1 MKKYFSK
8 VKKFLFLGR
17 SKKTSRA
24 VSRAMQPSNY
34 QRNPIEWMQ
43 VGKFTWVQLPSKDIY
58 FRLKGNPLMMNPSQ
72 TSSNSYSNSSLSNLK
87 WKHRTPY
94 VGNTPRHQSLVR
106 LCIIAKLRE
115 ERGSLSIFT
124 TSLMGLLLVTS
135 FLVINSASAFMA
147 QRELIQIGETALSR
161 AASHLDMNVYY
172 SYGLQ
177 SEVPIDCV
185 QAYDSLQ
192 SDIQGAQLRGK
203 KISISRWDCGGT
215 RVAAEIETS
224 AKHLISAPVLGM
236 PQDFSVR
243 VLIATHSKVRMS

>member
-1 MKKYFSK
+1 MIGLYC
-8 VKKFLFLGR
+8 R
-17 SKKTSRA
+17 SRKS
-24 VSRAMQPSNY
+24 
-34 QRNPIEWMQ
+34 
-43 VGKFTWVQLPSKDIY
+43 
-58 FRLKGNPLMMNPSQ
+58 
-72 TSSNSYSNSSLSNLK
+72 
-87 WKHRTPY
+87 
-94 VGNTPRHQSLVR
+94 
-106 LCIIAKLRE
+106 
-115 ERGSLSIFT
+115 
-124 TSLMGLLLVTS
+124 
-135 FLVINSASAFMA
+135 
-147 QRELIQIGETALSR
+147 ELIKVQIPINNIGFQIGETALSR

>member
-17 SKKTSRA
+17 SKKKSRA
-24 VSRAMQPSNY
+24 VSRAMHPSNY

>member
-1 MKKYFSK
+1 MKYYFLK
-8 VKKFLFLGR
+8 FKKFLLLGR
-17 SKKTSRA
+17 SKKKSRT
-24 VSRAMQPSNY
+24 VSRAMHPSNY

-43 VGKFTWVQLPSKDIY
+43 VGIFTWVQLPSKDIY
-58 FRLKGNPLMMNPSQ
+58 FRLKGNPLMMNPSH
-72 TSSNSYSNSSLSNLK
+72 SPSNSSSNTSFTNLK
-87 WKHRTPY
+87 WIHRTPY
-94 VGNTPRHQSLVR
+94 VGNTSRHQSLVR
-106 LCIIAKLRE
+106 LRIIAKLRE
-115 ERGSLSIFT
+115 ERGSLSIFSA
-124 TSLMGLLLVTS
+124 SLMGLLLVAS
-135 FLVINSASAFMA
+135 FLIINSASAFMA

-185 QAYDSLQ
+185 QAYDSLR
-192 SDIQGAQLRGK
+192 SDIQDAQLRGR

>member
-1 MKKYFSK
+1 MEKFMKYFFLK
-8 VKKFLFLGR
+8 FKKFLLLGR
-17 SKKTSRA
+17 SKKKSRA
-24 VSRAMQPSNY
+24 VSRAMHPSNY

-58 FRLKGNPLMMNPSQ
+58 FRLKGNPLMMNPSHS
-72 TSSNSYSNSSLSNLK
+72 SSNTSFNSLK

-106 LCIIAKLRE
+106 LRIIAKLRE
-115 ERGSLSIFT
+115 ERGSLSIFSA
-124 TSLMGLLLVTS
+124 SLMGLLLVTS
-135 FLVINSASAFMA
+135 FLIINSASAFMA

-185 QAYDSLQ
+185 QAYDSLR
-192 SDIQGAQLRGK
+192 SDIQDAQLRGR